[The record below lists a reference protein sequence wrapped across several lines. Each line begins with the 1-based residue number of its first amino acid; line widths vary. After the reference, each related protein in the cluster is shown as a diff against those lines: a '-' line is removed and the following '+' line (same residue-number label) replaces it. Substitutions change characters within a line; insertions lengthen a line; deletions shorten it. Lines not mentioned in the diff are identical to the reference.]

1 MSSSTHILGIRHH
14 GPGSARA
21 VRAALDELD
30 PALVLIEGPPELD
43 SVAPLVAAAD
53 MRPPVAGLT
62 YAVDNPATA
71 AFYPMA
77 VFSPEWVALRWAV
90 EHDRPARF
98 LDLPAANALV
108 LGADGT
114 DDRGADRFDPIATLA
129 EAAGYDDA
137 ERWWEDAIELRYH
150 GLDVFAAV
158 LEAMRTLR
166 EGQDVDLGTRRR
178 EAAMRRVL
186 RAARRGEPGTIA
198 VVCGAWH
205 APVLVPADFPTATS
219 DTTLLKGLRATKV
232 AATWVPWTSSRLA
245 RASGYG
251 AGIDSPGWYHHLFTA
266 PDEVVTRWLV
276 RVARLL
282 RGQRHDV
289 SSAAVI
295 EAVRLAH
302 ALAGLRGRP
311 LPGLA
316 EVMESAQ
323 AVLFGGS
330 PVPMTLVARKLL
342 VGDILGRVPADTPMV
357 PLARDLAA
365 ARKRLRLR
373 QSAAEQTLDLD
384 LRTESHLGRSKLF
397 HRLLLLDVPWGRPAE
412 VVRTRGTFREAWTI
426 EWRPELEV
434 ALIEASGH
442 GTTIEQA
449 ATSVVGQ
456 RAADA
461 DVAVLA
467 ELVETTLVADLPA
480 ALATVLSALDERAAR
495 QHDTTR
501 LMAAVE
507 PMARVRRYG
516 NVRRAD
522 TELVQRVLAGVV
534 TRVAVG
540 LPAACA
546 ALDDDAAA
554 AVRELL
560 DGVQRGIA
568 LLDQPELRTE
578 WQRALGVVAEQPG
591 VHGLVSGRA
600 TRLLLDAGLVDVTEA
615 GRRLS
620 LRLSSAADAV
630 QAAGWLDGFLSGE
643 AALLVHEP
651 ELLAVVDR
659 WATGVAGEVF
669 DHLLPLLRRTFADF
683 APAERR
689 GIGVQVGRLDRG
701 AGGTVATA
709 DVDIDHDRAARVL
722 PRLLEI
728 LGGTS

>member
-1 MSSSTHILGIRHH
+1 MSSTHVLGIRHH

-21 VRAALDELD
+21 VRGALDELD
-30 PALVLIEGPPELD
+30 PALVLVEGPPELD
-43 SVAPLVAAAD
+43 TVTPLVAAGG
-53 MRPPVAGLT
+53 MRPPVAGLC
-62 YAVDNPATA
+62 YAVEHPATA

-90 EHDRPARF
+90 EHGRPVRF

-108 LGADGT
+108 LRE
-114 DDRGADRFDPIATLA
+114 DRDADRFDPIATLA

-150 GLDVFAAV
+150 GLDVFDAV

-166 EGQDVDLGTRRR
+166 EGQDVDLQTRRR
-178 EAAMRRVL
+178 EAAMRRVM
-186 RAARRGEPGTIA
+186 RAARRTEPGTIA

-205 APVLVPADFPTATS
+205 APVLVPETFPSAAS
-219 DTTLLKGLRATKV
+219 DTALLKGLPSTRV
-232 AATWVPWTSSRLA
+232 AATWVPWTSTRLA

-282 RGQRHDV
+282 RGEQHDV

-302 ALAGLRGRP
+302 ALAGLRDRP

-323 AVLFGGS
+323 AVLGGGS
-330 PVPMTLVARKLL
+330 PVPMRLVARKLL
-342 VGDILGRVPADTPMV
+342 VGDVLGRVPADTPMV

-365 ARKRLRLR
+365 TRKSLRMR

-384 LRTESHLGRSKLF
+384 LRTASHLGRSKLL
-397 HRLLLLDVPWGRPAE
+397 HRLLLLDVPWGTPAE
-412 VVRTRGTFREAWTI
+412 VGRTRGTFREAWTLQ
-426 EWRPELEV
+426 WRPELEV
-434 ALIEASGH
+434 ALIEASGY

-449 ATSVVGQ
+449 ATAVVTQ
-456 RAADA
+456 RADGA
-461 DVAVLA
+461 DVAELA
-467 ELVETTLVADLPA
+467 EQVETTLVADLPD

-522 TELVQRVLAGVV
+522 TELVQRVLGGVV

-554 AVRELL
+554 TVRELV

-568 LLDQPELRTE
+568 LLDQPGLRRE

-591 VHGLVSGRA
+591 VHGLVAGRA
-600 TRLLLDAGLVDVTEA
+600 TRLLLDAAVIDVTEA

-620 LRLSSAADAV
+620 LRLSPASDAV

-659 WATGVAGEVF
+659 WTTAVDGEVF
-669 DHLLPLLRRTFADF
+669 ERLLPLLRRTFADF

-689 GIGVQVGRLDRG
+689 AIGTHVARLHRG
-701 AGGTVATA
+701 VTGTAA
-709 DVDIDHDRAARVL
+709 AEEDALDHERAARVL
-722 PRLLEI
+722 PTLLEI
-728 LGGTS
+728 LR

>member
-1 MSSSTHILGIRHH
+1 MSPPTHILGIRHH

-21 VRAALDELD
+21 VRGALDELD

-43 SVAPLVAAAD
+43 KVAPLVAAAD
-53 MRPPVAGLT
+53 MRPPVAGLC
-62 YAVDNPATA
+62 YAVDNPAVA

-98 LDLPAANALV
+98 LDLPAANSLV
-108 LGADGT
+108 AKE
-114 DDRGADRFDPIATLA
+114 DRDANRFDPIAALA
-129 EAAGYDDA
+129 TAAGYDDA

-150 GLDVFAAV
+150 GLGVFDAV
-158 LEAMRTLR
+158 LDAMRTLR
-166 EGQDVDLGTRRR
+166 EDQDIDTETRRR
-178 EAAMRRVL
+178 EAAMRRVM
-186 RAARRGEPGTIA
+186 RAARRGEDGTIA

-205 APVLVPADFPTATS
+205 APVLVPATFPSAAS
-219 DTTLLKGLRATKV
+219 DNQLLKGLPSTKV
-232 AATWVPWTSSRLA
+232 AATWVPWTSTRLA

-251 AGIDSPGWYHHLFTA
+251 AGIASPGWYHHLFTA
-266 PDEVVTRWLV
+266 PDDVITRWLV

-282 RGQRHDV
+282 RGEQHDV

-302 ALAGLRGRP
+302 ALAGLRDRP
-311 LPGLA
+311 LPGLT
-316 EVMESAQ
+316 EVSESAQ
-323 AVLFGGS
+323 AVLAGGS
-330 PVPMTLVARKLL
+330 PVPMRLVSRKLL
-342 VGDILGRVPADTPMV
+342 VGDVLGAVPADTPMV
-357 PLARDLAA
+357 PLARDLQAT
-365 ARKRLRLR
+365 RKSLRMR
-373 QSAAEQTLDLD
+373 QSAAEQTIDLD
-384 LRTESHLGRSKLF
+384 LRNATHLGRSKLL
-397 HRLLLLDVPWGRPAE
+397 HRLLLLDVPWGSPAE
-412 VVRTRGTFREAWTI
+412 TGRTRGTFREAWTL

-434 ALIEASGH
+434 ALIEASGY

-449 ATSVVGQ
+449 ATAVVTQ

-461 DVAVLA
+461 DVGVLA
-467 ELVETTLVADLPA
+467 ELVETTLVADLPS
-480 ALATVLSALDERAAR
+480 ALATVLSAVDERAAR

-554 AVRELL
+554 SVRELL
-560 DGVQRGIA
+560 DAVQRGIA
-568 LLDQPELRTE
+568 LLDQEELRRE

-591 VHGLVSGRA
+591 VHGLVAGRA
-600 TRLLLDAGLVDVTEA
+600 TRLLLDAALIDVTEA

-620 LRLSSAADAV
+620 LRLSPAADAV
-630 QAAGWLDGFLSGE
+630 GAAGWLDGFLSGE

-659 WATGVAGEVF
+659 WTTSVDGEVF
-669 DHLLPLLRRTFADF
+669 ERLLPLLRRTFADF
-683 APAERR
+683 AAAERR
-689 GIGVQVGRLDRG
+689 AIGAHVARLHRG
-701 AGGTVATA
+701 VTGAAA
-709 DVDIDHDRAARVL
+709 VDEEALDHERAARVL
-722 PRLLEI
+722 PKLREI
-728 LGGTS
+728 LG

>member
-1 MSSSTHILGIRHH
+1 MSSTTHILGIRHH

-43 SVAPLVAAAD
+43 KVAPLVAAAD
-53 MRPPVAGLT
+53 MRPPVAGLC
-62 YAVDNPATA
+62 YAVDDPASA

-90 EHDRPARF
+90 EHGRPARF
-98 LDLPAANALV
+98 LDLPAANSLV
-108 LGADGT
+108 LRE
-114 DDRGADRFDPIATLA
+114 DRGANRFDPIAALA
-129 EAAGYDDA
+129 GAAGYDDA
-137 ERWWEDAIELRYH
+137 ERWWEDAIELRFH
-150 GLDVFAAV
+150 GLDVFDAV
-158 LEAMRTLR
+158 LDAMRTLR
-166 EGQDVDLGTRRR
+166 EDQDIDLETRRR
-178 EAAMRRVL
+178 EAAMRRVM

-205 APVLVPADFPTATS
+205 APVLVPETFPSAAS
-219 DTTLLKGLRATKV
+219 DTALLKGLPATKV
-232 AATWVPWTSSRLA
+232 AATWVPWTSTRLA

-266 PDEVVTRWLV
+266 PDDVITRWLV

-282 RGQRHDV
+282 RGEQHDV

-302 ALAGLRGRP
+302 ALAGLRDRP
-311 LPGLA
+311 LPGLT
-316 EVMESAQ
+316 EVQESVQ
-323 AVLFGGS
+323 AVLAGGS
-330 PVPMTLVARKLL
+330 PVPMRLVSRKLL
-342 VGDILGRVPADTPMV
+342 VGDILGHVPADTPMV

-365 ARKRLRLR
+365 TRKSLRMR

-384 LRTESHLGRSKLF
+384 LRTESHLGRSKLL

-412 VVRTRGTFREAWTI
+412 VGRTRGTFREAWLL

-434 ALIEASGH
+434 ALIEASGY

-449 ATSVVGQ
+449 ATAVVTQ

-461 DVAVLA
+461 DVGVLA

-522 TELVQRVLAGVV
+522 TELVAGVIAGVV

-546 ALDDDAAA
+546 ALDDDAAMT
-554 AVRELL
+554 VRELL
-560 DGVQRGIA
+560 DGMQRGIA
-568 LLDQPELRTE
+568 LLDQDELRSE

-591 VHGLVSGRA
+591 VHGLIAGRA

-620 LRLSSAADAV
+620 LRLSAAADAV
-630 QAAGWLDGFLSGE
+630 AAAGWLDGFLSGE

-659 WATGVAGEVF
+659 WATGVAGDVF
-669 DHLLPLLRRTFADF
+669 ERLLPLLRRTFADF

-689 GIGVQVGRLDRG
+689 AIGTHVARLHRG
-701 AGGTVATA
+701 VTGTAA
-709 DVDIDHDRAARVL
+709 PDEDSLDHDRAARVL
-722 PRLLEI
+722 PKLLEI
-728 LGGTS
+728 LG